1 MPDPSELDAML
12 ASFKPEDWE
21 RAKEVFTPQE
31 QEELAA
37 MIERHRW
44 VQERRKLFGFY
55 PETGPLRRE
64 LYGKH
69 MEFYRAG
76 AVHQERA
83 LIAANRVGKS
93 FCICYEATCHMIGWY
108 PPWWEGRRFN
118 GPVTAWFAG
127 EDAKAVRDSLQT
139 TLLGKPDALGTG
151 LIPNDNLVGKP
162 TARAGVAEAYDAFSV
177 KHKAGGSSRGTFKT
191 YDMGRE
197 SFQAARVD
205 VIVLDEEP
213 PLDIYTEALL
223 RTMSTEP
230 GKPNG
235 MVMCGFTPLRG
246 LSAVVL
252 QYLPGGKMV
261 A

>member
-1 MPDPSELDAML
+1 MSKTAELDAFL
-12 ASFKPEDWE
+12 ASMKPEDWE
-21 RAKEVFTPQE
+21 RAKEVFTPAE

-44 VQERRKLFGFY
+44 VQERRKLYSYY

-64 LYGKH
+64 LYHKH

-76 AVHQERA
+76 VQHQERA

-93 FCICYEATCHMIGWY
+93 FCLGYEGTLHMTGQY
-108 PPWWEGRRFN
+108 PDWWEGRRFN

-139 TLLGKPDALGTG
+139 LLFGKPDALGTG
-151 LIPNDNLVGKP
+151 LIPHEVIVGKP
-162 TARAGVAEAYDAFSV
+162 TARAGVAEAYDSFVV
-177 KHKAGGSSRGTFKT
+177 KHVSGGLSRGTMKT

-205 VIVLDEEP
+205 VVVLDEEP
-213 PLDIYTEALL
+213 PLPVYTEALL

-235 MVMCGFTPLRG
+235 IVLCGFTPLKG
-246 LSAVVL
+246 LSSVVL
-252 QYLPGGKMV
+252 QFLPGGKL
-261 A
+261 AA